1 MKRILALCL
10 LLWTQ
15 TAVAEITQSEIQQFF
30 LGYVEALKAGD
41 NQSALNHWS
50 LLDRTWADQLGIEYR
65 DVPVKLEVGSALLS
79 NLGLLRSGAAS
90 ITMDTVVM
98 NRGFARI
105 NYRIITKDTTYTDVH
120 YAITSATVRPSLTS
134 SLRVF
139 TESWDQVP
147 GKYYDLIC
155 RDLKLLEKG
164 NIETANRFIEETAKT
179 LGISSGKME
188 ILEQGKFRMVLC
200 GSFGEMQQL
209 TGLPAHGDFYRPLD
223 AVISRYSPP
232 YHEMVQFL
240 VTYALDSLPLFT
252 LPFIE
257 EGTATFLGGRWGR
270 TASVM
275 LYLGGYIYSSGN
287 SEWSDLLTY
296 DKFPSWEENPDFT
309 YPVAGLFCRFLFEQV
324 GREKYLQLYRQLS
337 GTEAQVKAITER
349 NFHDAVAAV
358 TGKTWIALQ
367 AEFKAYVAK
376 QTSAG
381 ILAGAPDR
389 GKLVYQSGTTDFQ
402 IRIMEDS
409 AYYNVEVTP
418 IAENIRAAVLIGEG
432 EAQDAYESFLFKEYF
447 PDSAWKRQRYAL
459 IFSANE
465 AGTYDFHTNSITGKY
480 SVGFAAGDAILKPGS
495 NQYRFRVE
503 KQLLG
508 SLDNQLIKIYQLK

>member
-1 MKRILALCL
+1 MKRILAICL
-10 LLWTQ
+10 LLWAQ
-15 TAVAEITQSEIQQFF
+15 LAAAEIPQSEIQQFF
-30 LGYVEALKAGD
+30 FGYVEALKAGD
-41 NQSALNHWS
+41 TQSALNHWS
-50 LLDRTWADQLGIEYR
+50 LLDRTWGDQLGIGYK
-65 DVPVKLEVGSALLS
+65 DVPVKLEAGSALLS
-79 NLGLLRSGAAS
+79 NLDLLRSGAAK
-90 ITMDTVVM
+90 ITIDTIAM

-105 NYRIITKDTTYTDVH
+105 NYRIVTKDTAYTDVH

-155 RDLKLLEKG
+155 RDMKLLEKG
-164 NIETANRFIEETAKT
+164 NIEIADRFIEETAKT
-179 LGISSGKME
+179 LGISPEKMAK
-188 ILEQGKFRMVLC
+188 LEQGKFRMVLC

-209 TGLPAHGDFYRPLD
+209 TGLSAYGDFYRPLD
-223 AVISRYSPP
+223 AVISKYSPP

-252 LPFIE
+252 LPFME
-257 EGTATFLGGRWGR
+257 EGTATFLGGREGR

-287 SEWSDLLTY
+287 CEWSDLLTY
-296 DKFPSWEENPDFT
+296 DKFPSWEENPYFT
-309 YPVAGLFCRFLFEQV
+309 YPVAGLFCKFLFEQI

-337 GTEAQVKAITER
+337 GTEAQVRAITEK
-349 NFHDAVAAV
+349 NFNDAVAAV

-367 AEFKAYVAK
+367 AEFKTYVAK
-376 QTSAG
+376 QSSAG

-389 GKLVYQSGTTDFQ
+389 GKLVYQSGTSDFQ

-418 IAENIRAAVLIGEG
+418 TTGNARAAVLIGEG
-432 EAQDAYESFLFKEYF
+432 EAQDSYESFLFREYF
-447 PDSAWKRQRYAL
+447 PESAWKRQRYAL

-465 AGTYDFHTNSITGKY
+465 VGTYNFYTNSITGKY
-480 SVGFAAGDAILKPGS
+480 SVGFAANDPILIPGS

-508 SLDNQLIKIYQLK
+508 GLDNQVLKLYQLK